1 MAEKSDLLKEIE
13 TYIAD
18 TQAYAENLRSKQLM
32 QFPQEAYILT
42 GALAT
47 EALTDE
53 IGAEAAEKLGL
64 EVISAGLNM
73 YLSGILTAAN
83 SALRQDWPL
92 VVVAAEFLAAAMK
105 DKMDEND
112 LQMVEALKESTVAI
126 KIDLD
131 GLMGN

>member
-92 VVVAAEFLAAAMK
+92 VVVAAEFLAAATK
-105 DKMDEND
+105 WTRTTCNWWKHEGEYCGHQDR
-112 LQMVEALKESTVAI
+112 S
-126 KIDLD
+126 
-131 GLMGN
+131 

>member
-18 TQAYAENLRSKQLM
+18 TQAYAEKLRSKQLM

>member
-1 MAEKSDLLKEIE
+1 
-13 TYIAD
+13 
-18 TQAYAENLRSKQLM
+18 
-32 QFPQEAYILT
+32 
-42 GALAT
+42 
-47 EALTDE
+47 
-53 IGAEAAEKLGL
+53 
-64 EVISAGLNM
+64 M

-126 KIDLD
+126 HMDLNSLL
-131 GLMGN
+131 GGQAN